1 MLKIMNSEPN
11 RIQLIKLEKYA
22 YKEFAESAYRVKIDD
37 TETKYCYCAICQS
50 YFSADKNHTVG
61 NIRSHYN
68 SHHSRK
74 RAPKNTMQ
82 NFHKILGNKNLTF
95 LYVTLPIYPMY
106 IIQTIY

>member
-1 MLKIMNSEPN
+1 MERIDMLKIMNSEPN

-22 YKEFAESAYRVKIDD
+22 DKEFAESAYRVKIDD
-37 TETKYCYCAICQS
+37 SETKYCYCAICQS

-74 RAPKNTMQ
+74 RASKNTMQ
-82 NFHKILGNKNLTF
+82 HFQKMIGRFPCHFLKN
-95 LYVTLPIYPMY
+95 I
-106 IIQTIY
+106 